1 MYIRLS
7 VLGLLASTLVAD
19 TLILRD
25 GTRLDGT
32 YLGGTARQVNFLER
46 NNNSRR
52 TIDVRD
58 VREVMFGTDT
68 TSMGSN
74 SGSGWGTGS
83 GTNTQTNA
91 GSWDRFESL
100 RRLHDSV
107 LNVMNTTRLSANHRQ
122 LLNNAVNIMR
132 TTLDS
137 GSTDDRA
144 IMRDLRRPFDDI
156 RFVANSGALRAE
168 DRTILLDT
176 IEQIRTSNRQDRSNN
191 GIFNNR

>member
-7 VLGLLASTLVAD
+7 VLGLLASTLLAD
-19 TLILRD
+19 TLIMRD

-32 YLGGTARQVNFLER
+32 YLGGTSRQVNFLER
-46 NNNSRR
+46 NSNSRR

-58 VREVMFGTDT
+58 VREVMFGTNT
-68 TSMGSN
+68 TSMG
-74 SGSGWGTGS
+74 GESGWGTNSGS
-83 GTNTQTNA
+83 NTTANA

-107 LNVMNTTRLSANHRQ
+107 LNVMNTTRLNANHRQ
-122 LLNNAVNIMR
+122 LLNNAVTVMR

-144 IMRDLRRPFDDI
+144 MMRDLRRPFEDI

-168 DRTILLDT
+168 DRTTLLDA
-176 IEQIRTSNRQDRSNN
+176 IEQIRSTNRQDRTTN